1 MIYKFESKTCGP
13 CKKVQKMLD
22 SLGIQVKHIDVQE
35 NLDEARKYNITMLPT
50 LINGNK
56 RLSGVPTLEQL
67 KEFCFEEL

>member
-22 SLGIQVKHIDVQE
+22 SLGVTVEHIDVQE
-35 NLDEARKYNITMLPT
+35 NIEKAKDLNITMLPT
-50 LINGNK
+50 LVKGDK
-56 RLSGVPTLEQL
+56 RLSGVPTLQQL